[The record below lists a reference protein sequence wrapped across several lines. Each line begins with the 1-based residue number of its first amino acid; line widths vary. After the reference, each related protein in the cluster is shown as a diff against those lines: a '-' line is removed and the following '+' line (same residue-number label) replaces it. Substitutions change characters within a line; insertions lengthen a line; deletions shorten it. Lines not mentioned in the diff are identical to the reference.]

1 MDFYWQLA
9 QILFWEHATYGEA
22 FQVVEEYTN
31 TKEKSKLCIIWVNKI
46 KNRLERSVSSTQRIR
61 GGLIIIANRMEKICK
76 GYKDLMG
83 STGEGIKNVDEIDM
97 EKYKEFV
104 NKWCM

>member
-1 MDFYWQLA
+1 MDSYWQLA
-9 QILFWEHATYGEA
+9 QILFQEHATCSEA
-22 FQVVEEYTN
+22 FQVIEEYTN
-31 TKEKSKLCIIWVNKI
+31 TKEKSKLCMIWVNMI

-61 GGLIIIANRMEKICK
+61 DGLIVIANRMEKICK

-97 EKYKEFV
+97 EKDNEFV
-104 NKWCM
+104 NKWCI